1 MWVLA
6 LSPWKDTSLPNI
18 PVTLEVTVLKAILDC
33 SVIKTK
39 ENQARTG
46 RV

>member
-6 LSPWKDTSLPNI
+6 LSPWKDTSLLNI

-33 SVIKTK
+33 SVTKTK
-39 ENQARTG
+39 ENQAG
-46 RV
+46 AGKM